1 MGRETGL
8 ATIHSTAESDT
19 IKQLIHTRNYIRGSL
34 RNKITYQCSVF
45 KTILLF
51 TCLSGMLGSKKSKQ
65 IYGT

>member
-8 ATIHSTAESDT
+8 ATIHSNAESDT
-19 IKQLIHTRNYIRGSL
+19 TKRLTHTHNYIRGSF

-45 KTILLF
+45 KTVLLF
-51 TCLSGMLGSKKSKQ
+51 ICLYGMLGSKKSKQ

>member
-8 ATIHSTAESDT
+8 ATIHSTQSDT
-19 IKQLIHTRNYIRGSL
+19 TKQLIHTHNYIHGSF

-51 TCLSGMLGSKKSKQ
+51 ICLSGLLGSKKSKQ